1 MVNCRTNA
9 ESISTPVVPIDN
21 PDDDMWSAAY
31 SEAVQSFNAK
41 VENLAITGNKISDL
55 LQGLKESSDN
65 LNDSLFSRGL
75 RRLKVP
81 LENIKLVLDLTSPL
95 AALDPTFA
103 TATATAAVK
112 GVTAVAV
119 GICGAEERLQ
129 SQIVDMLKH
138 ISIIDECDNLSQDM
152 DGKKYVHDKVNEILG
167 LDKRRITSEFHYKV
181 RDECSREAC
190 EVAIKFPEFKEW
202 CSSNKH
208 QHLVL
213 FGNMGSGKTVTMCY
227 LIEELF
233 HLKEEQQRPLV
244 FYHYCRAD
252 ETGRLVY
259 IYANLILQLLDQHP
273 SLKID
278 FEKWHKGAQNRPESL
293 DPAQSSQELGDFFSS
308 RVQNLRRPIYVA
320 IDGLDE
326 CDSITRMKLVRFLN
340 ELSRKV
346 PKPKV
351 LLSSRGLEETITP
364 ELDEVVTIFL
374 DPNQKRDEL
383 IAKHLVEKYSADISD
398 NVKPQVIEEN
408 PGPGLTLKVTLLSLM
423 SLSSSTEEKE
433 FQIFDELPFGGFV
446 DEFGGSRADGNNEI
460 DGPRT
465 FDPAPRFGQF
475 FAYASCFWLDHFTEA
490 SAESLISL
498 PDIAYLCRASS
509 KTLSNWVAMY
519 CRPDFT
525 ITPKYEKYAT
535 DYRDPLTVL
544 CNSGPDVAFNRFLED
559 YERTIRKL
567 EYVMIDWENDRRGRA
582 GIREFLDLVMPLF
595 IREGPANDL
604 LCAAARHGWISI
616 AKMLF
621 EEAARNPSFKEE
633 LLYPQKDTEKKKS
646 KHHLEPH
653 QSVGEAASFGEIAM
667 VRYLLEQDGI
677 EAHLRYR
684 DDHGNNVFH
693 RVARRNCEAEMFEL
707 LIAHFKDGVDQLN
720 DSNETPLDLV
730 VFDGTELSSNY
741 EAAEVLLRLG
751 GANVRGGNGI
761 AKGSEWDEPLRRAA
775 RTGQLEMCRVL
786 VEVGGADPRSVL
798 REDGELIDPF
808 TDNLSREQK
817 AEILDTLLSYQ

>member
-1 MVNCRTNA
+1 MDEEQILNLLHPLLHRV
-9 ESISTPVVPIDN
+9 D
-21 PDDDMWSAAY
+21 
-31 SEAVQSFNAK
+31 AK
-41 VENLAITGNKISDL
+41 DVKGCQLRLVHHS
-55 LQGLKESSDN
+55 LKE
-65 LNDSLFSRGL
+65 
-75 RRLKVP
+75 
-81 LENIKLVLDLTSPL
+81 
-95 AALDPTFA
+95 
-103 TATATAAVK
+103 
-112 GVTAVAV
+112 
-119 GICGAEERLQ
+119 
-129 SQIVDMLKH
+129 
-138 ISIIDECDNLSQDM
+138 
-152 DGKKYVHDKVNEILG
+152 
-167 LDKRRITSEFHYKV
+167 
-181 RDECSREAC
+181 
-190 EVAIKFPEFKEW
+190 
-202 CSSNKH
+202 
-208 QHLVL
+208 
-213 FGNMGSGKTVTMCY
+213 
-227 LIEELF
+227 
-233 HLKEEQQRPLV
+233 
-244 FYHYCRAD
+244 
-252 ETGRLVY
+252 
-259 IYANLILQLLDQHP
+259 LILQREPGAWTDLESDVTKSHEPVQQHRLEKLNAALLQLCVRYLLFDEFNH
-273 SLKID
+273 ID
-278 FEKWHKGAQNRPESL
+278 L
-293 DPAQSSQELGDFFSS
+293 FSS
-308 RVQNLRRPIYVA
+308 
-320 IDGLDE
+320 
-326 CDSITRMKLVRFLN
+326 
-340 ELSRKV
+340 
-346 PKPKV
+346 
-351 LLSSRGLEETITP
+351 
-364 ELDEVVTIFL
+364 
-374 DPNQKRDEL
+374 
-383 IAKHLVEKYSADISD
+383 
-398 NVKPQVIEEN
+398 
-408 PGPGLTLKVTLLSLM
+408 
-423 SLSSSTEEKE
+423 EEKE

-559 YERTIRKL
+559 YERYSRYMAPNSGQVSMNHLILHSGEPSRLAALFLHPMVGREIRTIRKL

-582 GIREFLDLVMPLF
+582 GIGEFLDLVMPLF

-693 RVARRNCEAEMFEL
+693 RVARRNCDAEMFEL

-817 AEILDTLLSYQ
+817 AEILDTLLSYH